1 MGGKCR
7 IHKIAKHHYK
17 NDIGRHKCK
26 WERSTKK
33 KANVSAH
40 PLKAYRRSRDIAL
53 LILSLDGRC
62 R

>member
-1 MGGKCR
+1 MGGKCSV
-7 IHKIAKHHYK
+7 HKIAKHQYK

-33 KANVSAH
+33 AKVSAH
-40 PLKAYRRSRDIAL
+40 PLKAYRGSSGIAL

-62 R
+62 S